1 MRHDTGYR
9 RQFLKGAATA
19 LASAMLAPKAF
30 AFAPD
35 VADPPASAGATGTGP
50 TSREQPVY
58 RMQGFALNQVRLLDG
73 EFATAAGTNLRYLHS
88 LPVDRLA
95 HSFRVQAGIA
105 SHATPLGGWEKPDC
119 ELRGHFSGGH
129 YLSAAALAWASLGDQ
144 TLKARGDQLV
154 AALAACQQANGYLSA
169 FPESFFDRLSHGQK
183 VWAPFYTIHKI
194 QAGMLDMYRHAGN
207 RQALRVAT
215 GIGDWVVRWLNG
227 FSDDEIAHILKTEYG
242 GINESMY
249 ELYAITGNGRY
260 LDAAHRFDQLSLFDP
275 LAAHRDE
282 LQGLHSN
289 TQVPKVIGAARRY
302 ELTGEPRYR
311 RIAEFFW
318 ETVTQNRTYATGGSS
333 NDEFW
338 KTGPGDLKGQLG
350 LYSAECCVAYNLLKL
365 TDHVY
370 RWSGDPRAFD
380 YYERTLYNARLGTQ
394 DGDGMKL
401 YYYPLRPGAAK
412 FYNSPTDSFWC
423 CTGTGAEEFARF
435 NSSIYFHDGQ
445 DLYVNLFIP
454 SELDWPQQ
462 KLTLRQET
470 TFPREPRTRFDIRL
484 AAPARF
490 ALNLRVPAWIGPDAR
505 VRLNGKTL
513 DVFASPGSYLTL
525 QREWHDGDRVE
536 LELPMQLHSV
546 ALPGDDSLR
555 AMLYGPLVLAARLGG
570 EGLTHAMQYAGMW
583 AAPDP
588 EPKPQ
593 PAPQVAPDKP
603 DDTGWMRVLS
613 ESELR
618 FEATTRQGTV
628 AVAPLNRI
636 RAERYAVYWQ
646 NEPDASG
653 SG

>member
-1 MRHDTGYR
+1 MPHETGYR
-9 RQFLKGAATA
+9 RQFLKGAVTA
-19 LASAMLAPKAF
+19 LASAMLAPKAL

-35 VADPPASAGATGTGP
+35 VADPPASAKVADAP
-50 TSREQPVY
+50 PASREQPVH
-58 RMQGFALNQVRLLDG
+58 RMQGFALDQVRLLDS
-73 EFATAAGTNLRYLHS
+73 EFAAAAATNLRYLHS

-105 SHATPLGGWEKPDC
+105 SHAAPLGGWEKPDC

-129 YLSAAALAWASLGDQ
+129 YLSAAALAWASHRDEI
-144 TLKARGDQLV
+144 LKARGDRLV

-169 FPESFFDRLSHGQK
+169 FPESFFDRLSRGQK

-207 RQALRVAT
+207 QQALRVAT

-242 GINESMY
+242 GINESMC
-249 ELYAITGNGRY
+249 ELYALTGNGRY
-260 LDAAHRFDQLSLFDP
+260 LDAAHRFDQASLFDP

-318 ETVTQNRTYATGGSS
+318 EAITQNRTYATGGSS

-365 TDHVY
+365 TDHIY

-423 CTGTGAEEFARF
+423 CTGSGAEEFARF
-435 NSSIYFHDGQ
+435 NDSIYFHDDGE
-445 DLYVNLFIP
+445 LYVNLFIP
-454 SELDWPQQ
+454 SELNWPEQG
-462 KLTLRQET
+462 LRLRQDT
-470 TFPREPRTRFDIRL
+470 AFPREPVTRLQLSL
-484 AAPARF
+484 AKPATF
-490 ALNLRVPAWIGPDAR
+490 ALNLRVPAWIAPGAGVR
-505 VRLNGKTL
+505 VNGEAL

-525 QREWHDGDRVE
+525 HRAWHDGDRVE
-536 LELPMQLHSV
+536 LDLPMRLHSV
-546 ALPGDDSLR
+546 ALPGDDGLHA
-555 AMLYGPLVLAARLGG
+555 AMYGPLVLAARLGSQ
-570 EGLTHAMQYAGMW
+570 GLTHDMQYCGYD
-583 AAPDP
+583 AAPKP
-588 EPKPQ
+588 EPELR
-593 PAPQVAPDKP
+593 PAPVVPAGRPGAAAWLR
-603 DDTGWMRVLS
+603 TLS
-613 ESELR
+613 ARELR
-618 FEATTRQGTV
+618 FEADTREGTV
-628 AVAPLNRI
+628 AVAPLNEVHG
-636 RAERYAVYWQ
+636 ERYAVYWQ
-646 NEPDASG
+646 LQSGAPDPS
-653 SG
+653 